1 MHRYVIKRL
10 LMMIPVLLGVTLLVF
25 IMLEITPGDPA
36 RQILG
41 EMATEEMVEEL
52 REEMGLNDPFV
63 VRYVRYVWGV
73 IHGDFG
79 DSYMTGRPVFE
90 EVVERFPTSLKL
102 AALGTLIAVLVGVPL
117 GILSAIKQYSWM
129 DTILVGTAMVGVS
142 MPSFWLGL
150 ILILVFSVQLQI
162 FPSSGLEDGWLSWVM
177 PAITIGYI
185 SAASIFRMTRSSM
198 LEVIRQDYIR
208 TARAKGQKETKVIT
222 KHALKNAVIPIVT
235 MDGRRF
241 GSALGGSVITEQVFS
256 IPGLG
261 QLMVNAINNR
271 NYPVVQGGVL
281 LIALSYSVI
290 NLLVDILYAYADP
303 RIKAQYSVKKVTA
316 SKRTPP
322 AAGKEAAQQ

>member
-73 IHGDFG
+73 MHGDFG

-208 TARAKGQKETKVIT
+208 TARAKGQKEAKVIT
-222 KHALKNAVIPIVT
+222 KHALKNAVIPIIT
-235 MDGRRF
+235 MVGLRF
-241 GSALGGSVITEQVFS
+241 GGALGGSVITEQVFS